1 MIISKVNRRMI
12 VPLICSIA
20 VFILLVIFFKM
31 NTTNS
36 VAAKPYAIRSA
47 KITTSATSE
56 TVTLPVTIRSLPAGS
71 PVTVDFD
78 VPNVSG
84 KSIYFSSVYSPL
96 SIYADGHLIYQ
107 GGQTGS
113 YPAFFSDP
121 ASFADSCLI
130 PNSSSTEPIHITM
143 IYYFPNSR
151 NAALISEP
159 YIGTSRS
166 IIQMLMSE
174 YGSHYI
180 ISLVDMIIGTI
191 MIFIS
196 IFTYSSDTIRDR
208 SLLWLGIFTA
218 LTGTWCISSNYLT
231 LYISQKSSLLY
242 MINYMTFFSIPIPII
257 AFTSEIMNIKK
268 HRIIKVMM
276 LVDVLFIIC
285 AFVLQ
290 MSGVLPFSVSMYPF
304 HILALFTIIALTI
317 IAISYSVNSTN
328 AHGRLMH
335 VPYTVF
341 LCCIIIE
348 AADYYLQFF
357 TQLSPAF
364 LIGLNIFIMLSAT
377 ETCFNLVE
385 LTSQSI
391 SKRELGR
398 DLDTLRKQVF
408 IEKKLYERLGEPI
421 SDSKYYTDLAAE
433 NDIISDIRI
442 DDISY
447 IPSESRSDVDN
458 ICGNII
464 ISAIASCC
472 QLSSDNRYLNIHLV
486 SNGHIASIS
495 ADYSIAQSTI
505 ANWKRFAHA
514 SDQYPVSEILPAS
527 IDELIR
533 AHDGVIKYS
542 NDDSL
547 NSLSILL
554 KV

>member
-1 MIISKVNRRMI
+1 
-12 VPLICSIA
+12 
-20 VFILLVIFFKM
+20 
-31 NTTNS
+31 
-36 VAAKPYAIRSA
+36 
-47 KITTSATSE
+47 
-56 TVTLPVTIRSLPAGS
+56 
-71 PVTVDFD
+71 
-78 VPNVSG
+78 
-84 KSIYFSSVYSPL
+84 
-96 SIYADGHLIYQ
+96 
-107 GGQTGS
+107 
-113 YPAFFSDP
+113 
-121 ASFADSCLI
+121 
-130 PNSSSTEPIHITM
+130 
-143 IYYFPNSR
+143 
-151 NAALISEP
+151 
-159 YIGTSRS
+159 
-166 IIQMLMSE
+166 
-174 YGSHYI
+174 
-180 ISLVDMIIGTI
+180 
-191 MIFIS
+191 
-196 IFTYSSDTIRDR
+196 
-208 SLLWLGIFTA
+208 
-218 LTGTWCISSNYLT
+218 
-231 LYISQKSSLLY
+231 
-242 MINYMTFFSIPIPII
+242 
-257 AFTSEIMNIKK
+257 
-268 HRIIKVMM
+268 
-276 LVDVLFIIC
+276 
-285 AFVLQ
+285 
-290 MSGVLPFSVSMYPF
+290 
-304 HILALFTIIALTI
+304 
-317 IAISYSVNSTN
+317 
-328 AHGRLMH
+328 
-335 VPYTVF
+335 
-341 LCCIIIE
+341 
-348 AADYYLQFF
+348 
-357 TQLSPAF
+357 
-364 LIGLNIFIMLSAT
+364 MLSAT

-495 ADYSIAQSTI
+495 ADYSIAQFTI